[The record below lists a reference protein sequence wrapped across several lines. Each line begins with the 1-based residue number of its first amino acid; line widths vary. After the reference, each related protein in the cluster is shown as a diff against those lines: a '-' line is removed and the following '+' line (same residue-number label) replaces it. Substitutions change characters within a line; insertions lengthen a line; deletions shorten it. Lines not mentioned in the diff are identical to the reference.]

1 MTTWFI
7 VIGLV
12 LCTMALLGSLVDRL
26 PLSSGLIYL
35 VIGYVLGP
43 AVTNK
48 LVVNPVKDA
57 SLLEVLFLV
66 AVLISLFTV
75 GLKLRTP
82 GRGVGD
88 RFSRSLWI
96 LPVRLAGP
104 AMVITIALVAVFT
117 HVAFGLGWGAALL
130 IGAMLAPTDPVLASD
145 VQVHHEND
153 RDSVRFG
160 LSAEGGLN
168 DATASPFVLL
178 GLGVLGLHELG
189 TGGWQWLAVDVLWS
203 VVAGFTI
210 GWLSGLAFGAIVL
223 LMRKRFSGTYG
234 FEEFLALGLI
244 ALSYGLADA
253 AHALGFLSVLAAGLA
268 MRRIETRA
276 RTDPGSQTAIEASD
290 EGDAA
295 KREAVKRDA
304 VKRDAMKRESPTR
317 MVGEVLDFN
326 QRFESIGE
334 VAAVLLLGAMLSAG
348 NYTIEGVFLGIVLFG
363 VIRPL
368 SVWLS
373 TLGASASARHKR
385 LLGWFGVRGVGTLYY
400 LVFAIDHGL
409 PDAISARLV
418 PIVLT
423 TVALSIVVHGISAT
437 PLMRT
442 HERRA
447 RRARD
452 LQEAD

>member
-1 MTTWFI
+1 MGTWFI
-7 VIGLV
+7 IIGLV

-43 AVTNK
+43 AALDRLAVD
-48 LVVNPVKDA
+48 PVKDA

-82 GRGVGD
+82 SGGFAHS
-88 RFSRSLWI
+88 FSRSLWG
-96 LPVRLAGP
+96 LPLRLAGP

-117 HVAFGLGWGAALL
+117 HVAFGLDWGPSLL

-145 VQVHHEND
+145 VQVHHEDD
-153 RDSVRFG
+153 RDNVRFG

-178 GLGVLGLHELG
+178 GLGVMGLHALG
-189 TGGWQWLAVDVLWS
+189 RGGWQWVAADVLWS
-203 VVAGFTI
+203 VVAGFAI

-223 LMRKRFSGTYG
+223 TMRKKFSGAYG

-276 RTDPGSQTAIEASD
+276 RSEAPSGSA
-290 EGDAA
+290 DAA
-295 KREAVKRDA
+295 EEADL
-304 VKRDAMKRESPTR
+304 KRESPTQ

-334 VAAVLLLGAMLSAG
+334 VASVLLLGAMLSAG
-348 NYTIEGVFLGIVLFG
+348 NYTIEGVFLGIALFFF
-363 VIRPL
+363 IRPV
-368 SVWLS
+368 SVYLATIGARVS
-373 TLGASASARHKR
+373 TRHKR
-385 LLGWFGVRGVGTLYY
+385 LLAWFGVRGVGTLYY
-400 LVFAIDHGL
+400 LVFAIDRGL
-409 PDAISARLV
+409 PTAVSARLV

-437 PLMRT
+437 PLMRS
-442 HERRA
+442 HERRNA
-447 RRARD
+447 RRAR
-452 LQEAD
+452 EAQKTS